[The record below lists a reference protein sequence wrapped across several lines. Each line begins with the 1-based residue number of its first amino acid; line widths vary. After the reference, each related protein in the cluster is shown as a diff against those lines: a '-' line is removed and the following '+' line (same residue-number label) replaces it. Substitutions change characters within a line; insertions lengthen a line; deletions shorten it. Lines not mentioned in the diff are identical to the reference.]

1 MLCPVYKCFW
11 LFEYFKYF
19 FIFLQS
25 FFENNPKDLQ
35 VLRHDKQLHTVR
47 VHRHLSDVP
56 DYIVPNTLKHMAG
69 ATKNNKKRKNY
80 NSDSKSKSIYKAK
93 QNNPLLCAE
102 IDFGKK
108 RKA

>member
-1 MLCPVYKCFW
+1 
-11 LFEYFKYF
+11 
-19 FIFLQS
+19 
-25 FFENNPKDLQ
+25 
-35 VLRHDKQLHTVR
+35 
-47 VHRHLSDVP
+47 
-56 DYIVPNTLKHMAG
+56 MAG
-69 ATKNNKKRKNY
+69 TTKNNKKRKNY